1 MDIDYLLALQ
11 NLREGAPDILSGFLS
26 LLSLIADGP
35 GLVAIVMIV
44 YWCVN
49 KRAGQFTMAAFMTS
63 NLICQFIK
71 NLVCVYRP
79 WVRDPRITPPESV
92 LEGAGGYSFPS
103 GHAAGA
109 TSSLGSFAWILRK
122 KYLVWSIVLVVI
134 ALLIVFSRNFL
145 GVHTPQDVLV
155 AVGIGVL
162 AIWLTIRFFR
172 WFEDNEDKDW
182 LVAAAAIAVSLITL
196 IIVIVKPYPLDYVD
210 GKLLVDPI
218 EMQKGSFEASGVVI
232 GVVLGWLLERR
243 MVQFSTDSASID
255 LRGRLI
261 RGIVG
266 IVIVGIV
273 YFVGNALFKAVFG
286 LLWGK
291 LLAMAVLTF
300 VAMFVVPFVFT
311 WLEQT
316 RFVPYAGV
324 PAPRSAGSRS
334 GRESYAGRSDSR
346 SSGRSGGR
354 SGERSGGRSSERPG
368 RRSGERGSS
377 QRSGRSSAG
386 RGSYGRTQRSSSQHP
401 RTRTEPTRQPRD
413 AREAYEPREAR
424 DAREAYE
431 SQDAREICDARGA
444 YEPQGAREARDA
456 REAYEPQGAREIR
469 DAREAYEPQQTRR
482 YSEAEEPLT
491 QRSAYEPSSRSEVA
505 EELKPWQDS
514 APASTRR
521 SEMLGSLPN
530 IEPAGASE
538 PMPER
543 ELDRPVL
550 NSGDLPSL

>member
-79 WVRDPRITPPESV
+79 WVRDPRITPPESA

-134 ALLIVFSRNFL
+134 ALLIVFSRNYL

-354 SGERSGGRSSERPG
+354 SGERPSRRPGERSSGRSS
-368 RRSGERGSS
+368 RRSDDGSS
-377 QRSGRSSAG
+377 QRSSRSSAG

-424 DAREAYE
+424 DV
-431 SQDAREICDARGA
+431 
-444 YEPQGAREARDA
+444 
-456 REAYEPQGAREIR
+456 REAYEPQDVREIR
-469 DAREAYEPQQTRR
+469 DAREAYEPQDVREIRDAREAYVPQQARR
-482 YSEAEEPLT
+482 YPEAEEPLT
-491 QRSAYEPSSRSEVA
+491 QRSAYEPSPRSEVA

>member
-109 TSSLGSFAWILRK
+109 TSSLGSFAWILRR

-172 WFEDNEDKDW
+172 WFEENEDKDW

-334 GRESYAGRSDSR
+334 GRSGGRSGGR
-346 SSGRSGGR
+346 PSGRSGGR
-354 SGERSGGRSSERPG
+354 SGER
-368 RRSGERGSS
+368 GSS
-377 QRSGRSSAG
+377 QRSSRSSTD
-386 RGSYGRTQRSSSQHP
+386 RHSNSRTRRSSSQHP
-401 RTRTEPTRQPRD
+401 RTRTGSSRQSRD
-413 AREAYEPREAR
+413 AREARETYEPREAR
-424 DAREAYE
+424 DARA
-431 SQDAREICDARGA
+431 AREV
-444 YEPQGAREARDA
+444 YEPRDA
-456 REAYEPQGAREIR
+456 REAYEAR
-469 DAREAYEPQQTRR
+469 QTQRCP
-482 YSEAEEPLT
+482 EAEEPLS
-491 QRSAYEPSSRSEVA
+491 QRSVYESPIRSDLV
-505 EELKPWQDS
+505 EEPQPRQDFAS
-514 APASTRR
+514 APTRR
-521 SEMLGSLPN
+521 SEMLGSLPS
-530 IEPAGASE
+530 IEPASASE
-538 PMPER
+538 PISER
-543 ELDRPVL
+543 ELDRPIL
-550 NSGDLPSL
+550 NSGDLPPL